1 MACLLRSDGSGDIT
15 KLLFAVLLN
24 DIAQFAE
31 LRSKYGDKRNEF
43 LMSLNKQGR
52 LLLEGTFGERG
63 CLMLIEAESLTDVL
77 SVLQSDPYVV
87 GPISSSV
94 LIRSLD
100 INVLGNTEL
109 LFRTRPDGDEPSQNV
124 SRKLSDFRP
133 LNRR

>member
-1 MACLLRSDGSGDIT
+1 VACLLRSDRSGDIT

>member
-1 MACLLRSDGSGDIT
+1 VACLLRSDGSGDIT

>member
-1 MACLLRSDGSGDIT
+1 MACLLRSDRSGDIT